1 MLARKRI
8 VGSFVILLFV
18 AACTTT
24 AGTATSPSDGQPDT
38 GQGATPTLP
47 SDTGTV
53 VSNAPDASATVYVE
67 TEGVPV
73 GGFKATVSGDFE
85 GDWEGGARADT
96 YPPRTGTTLTFVAPQ
111 SGTFSYGVLIE
122 VPADTPP
129 GTYTLGNYNLAISGL
144 GADRKIVNLG
154 AQFSAAGTNTID
166 LLQTIPSGTLILSEV
181 EPTMTGR
188 FEFTATD
195 GENTVNVVGT
205 FNQVEITTND

>member
-1 MLARKRI
+1 MSTTRRI
-8 VGSFVILLFV
+8 AGLILVLLLV
-18 AACTTT
+18 AACNTTG
-24 AGTATSPSDGQPDT
+24 GTATSPSDGQPDT
-38 GQGATPTLP
+38 GQNTTPTLP

-53 VSNAPDASATVYVE
+53 VSNAPDASATEYVE

-96 YPPRTGTTLTFVAPQ
+96 YPPRTGTTLTFV
-111 SGTFSYGVLIE
+111 SMDGGDVSYGVLIE

-129 GTYTLGNYNLAISGL
+129 GTYTLGNYSDAF
-144 GADRKIVNLG
+144 ADENTIDNFG

-166 LLQTIPSGTLILSEV
+166 LLTTVTSGTLILSEV

-195 GENTVNVVGT
+195 DENTVDVVGT